1 MLALRALLA
10 WVCTSMLPRPPQEG
24 ATMSTERKLT
34 AFIVIMFTALLVFTV
49 IKDELACPF

>member
-1 MLALRALLA
+1 
-10 WVCTSMLPRPPQEG
+10 
-24 ATMSTERKLT
+24 MSTERKLT